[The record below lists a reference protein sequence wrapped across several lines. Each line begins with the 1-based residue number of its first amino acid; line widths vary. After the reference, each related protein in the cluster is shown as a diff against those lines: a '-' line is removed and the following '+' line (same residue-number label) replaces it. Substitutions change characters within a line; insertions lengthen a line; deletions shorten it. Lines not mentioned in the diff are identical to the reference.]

1 MKGFNTADSR
11 VLQGLTRLKA
21 PEMYGLYMFLQE
33 QLTDAQAGL
42 ITADTD
48 ARFRRLQGRA
58 GYIKELLDAVEQ
70 AASVVEKA

>member
-1 MKGFNTADSR
+1 
-11 VLQGLTRLKA
+11 
-21 PEMYGLYMFLQE
+21 MYGLYMFLQE